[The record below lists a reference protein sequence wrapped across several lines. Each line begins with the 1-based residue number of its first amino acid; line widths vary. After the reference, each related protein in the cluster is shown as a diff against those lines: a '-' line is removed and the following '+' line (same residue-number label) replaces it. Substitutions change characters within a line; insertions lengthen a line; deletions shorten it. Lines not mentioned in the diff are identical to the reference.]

1 MRDRLRQ
8 FLIAPWPSYVAAA
21 SIPLLYLFQIQAH
34 DQPALIAAFG
44 LSSTGLRAGQ
54 WQELLTFQIVHASW
68 VHVGGNALFAFV
80 FAFACG
86 GAMSRLL
93 GLGWRGVAAFFGFY
107 AFCGILSGMAFVA
120 ANLNGEYAV
129 IGASGAVSGLLGAS
143 ARVWG
148 RERRVGPILTPGV
161 FLVTVAFMALN
172 LSIVAVGPDTGWS
185 SDDDMPV
192 AWITHVAG
200 FIAGLL
206 LIGPWVKVL
215 GETRREPEPIE
226 SGQEP
231 LAEPPAPVEHPSEGL
246 VPLEDHLLD
255 DPV

>member
-21 SIPLLYLFQIQAH
+21 SIPLLYLFQIQVR
-34 DQPALIAAFG
+34 DQSALIANFG
-44 LSSTGLRAGQ
+44 LSATGLRAGQ

-68 VHVGGNALFAFV
+68 VHVGGNALFAFI
-80 FAFACG
+80 FAFVCG

-107 AFCGILSGMAFVA
+107 VFCGILSGFAFVL
-120 ANLNGEYAV
+120 ANLNGEFAV

-143 ARVWG
+143 ARVFR
-148 RERRVGPILTPGV
+148 RERSVSAILTPGV

-172 LSIVAVGPDTGWS
+172 LLIVAVGPDAGWS

-192 AWITHVAG
+192 AWITHVGG

-206 LIGPWVKVL
+206 LIGPWVAVF
-215 GETRREPEPIE
+215 GEDRREPEPFE
-226 SGQEP
+226 SALDPLQEP
-231 LAEPPAPVEHPSEGL
+231 PVLIELPPDPLAT
-246 VPLEDHLLD
+246 LEDGLLD
-255 DPV
+255 DRV

>member
-8 FLIAPWPSYVAAA
+8 FLIAPWPSYLAAA

-107 AFCGILSGMAFVA
+107 VFCGILSGIAFVA

-172 LSIVAVGPDTGWS
+172 LSIVAVGPDAGY
-185 SDDDMPV
+185 DDDMPV

-215 GETRREPEPIE
+215 GEQPAEREPFPDPLETVPEP
-226 SGQEP
+226 SV
-231 LAEPPAPVEHPSEGL
+231 LAEPAPEF
-246 VPLEDHLLD
+246 EDHLVD
-255 DPV
+255 DPVL

>member
-1 MRDRLRQ
+1 MRDRLHQ
-8 FLIAPWPSYVAAA
+8 FLVAPWPSYVAAA
-21 SIPLLYLFQIQAH
+21 SIPLLYLFQIQVQ
-34 DQPALIAAFG
+34 DQNALIAAFG

-68 VHVGGNALFAFV
+68 VHVGGNAFFALV
-80 FAFACG
+80 FAMTCG
-86 GAMSRLL
+86 GAMTRLL
-93 GLGWRGVAAFFGFY
+93 GAGWRGVAAFFGFY
-107 AFCGILSGMAFVA
+107 VFCGILSGLAFVA
-120 ANLNGEYAV
+120 ANLNGEFAV

-143 ARVWG
+143 ARVFG
-148 RERRVGPILTPGV
+148 RERSTSAILTPGV

-172 LSIVAVGPDTGWS
+172 LSIVAVGPDAGWT

-215 GETRREPEPIE
+215 GEPPVELDPFVLESVPEPPAIEPEPVVT
-226 SGQEP
+226 
-231 LAEPPAPVEHPSEGL
+231 LDDGL
-246 VPLEDHLLD
+246 VDG
-255 DPV
+255 PV